1 MSENRSEAIE
11 HLLTG
16 YRDFV
21 NDEYSGDHTLMGDL
35 AGGQQPKV
43 LVIGCCDSR
52 VDPAL
57 VFRARPGD
65 IFVLRSI
72 ANAVPPFES
81 AESTHLHTSATI
93 EFAVDVLGIEEIV
106 VLGHSGCAG
115 VRAALD
121 IASNKPLDGLPNV
134 ASWLSNIAHPCEK
147 ALRTAGEQNNDDTKP
162 VTTVA
167 EQQSVLNSLA
177 NLKQYPS
184 VQKALVANRI
194 GLHGWWF
201 DIRSGDLLITSNDAG
216 EFKRVEQGA

>member
-11 HLLTG
+11 HLLNG

-21 NDEYSGDHTLMGDL
+21 NDEYTGDHTLMGEL

-81 AESTHLHTSATI
+81 TETTHLHTSATI

-115 VRAALD
+115 VRTALD
-121 IASNKPLDGLPNV
+121 IASGKPSDGLPNV
-134 ASWLSNIAHPCEK
+134 ASWLSTISHPCEK
-147 ALRTAGEQNNDDTKP
+147 ALRMAGEQNIDDTKS
-162 VTTVA
+162 VATTA
-167 EQQSVLNSLA
+167 EQQSVLGSLV
-177 NLKQYPS
+177 NLTQYPS
-184 VQKALVANRI
+184 VQKALAANRI

-201 DIRSGDLLITSNDAG
+201 DIGTGDLLITSIDEG
-216 EFKRVEQGA
+216 EFKRVDQGN